1 MATIKR
7 MNNIYKLPELN
18 IKKSNGLFLIL
29 IFILGFIGGLS
40 ASYLFYLKI
49 KQEFTIVS
57 EAPVVY
63 SEKVIET
70 EYIPQTTEEEKI
82 IAVVKENSPSV
93 VSIVLY
99 KDITF
104 LLPTSEEKQQR
115 SQVSAGTGFIVSE
128 DGMILT
134 NKHVISDEEAEYVVI
149 MNNGDEYNA
158 KVLAKDPVQDL
169 AILKIEGEEKFRA
182 LKLGTVNDIQIGQT
196 VITIGNVLGRYQN
209 TVSVGVVSGLG
220 RTVIASGA
228 NLEIEKLEDIIQ
240 TDAAI
245 NKGNSGGPLINLSGE
260 VIGINTAFSV
270 EGQGIGF
277 AISADKALK
286 DIEQVKSI
294 GRISYP
300 YIGIKY
306 FSLNK
311 EIAKENDIEVDNGAW
326 IFSNGDGTAVAS
338 DSPAEKSGIKEGDII
353 LEVNGEEITEENSL
367 AKIIF
372 KYNPFQSVNLKILR
386 DKEIIYLN
394 LILDEWKE

>member
-169 AILKIEGEEKFRA
+169 AILKIEGEEKFSA
-182 LKLGTVNDIQIGQT
+182 LKLGTVDEIQIGQI
-196 VITIGNVLGRYQN
+196 VIAIGNALGRYQN

-228 NLEIEKLEDIIQ
+228 DLTVEKLEDIIQ

-245 NKGNSGGPLINLSGE
+245 NKGNSGGPLINLNGE
-260 VIGINTAFSV
+260 VVGINTAVSV

-277 AISADKALK
+277 AISIDKALR
-286 DIEQVKSI
+286 DIEQVKTI
-294 GRISYP
+294 GKISYP
-300 YIGIKY
+300 YIGVRY

-311 EIAKENDIEVDNGAW
+311 EISKENDISVDYGAW
-326 IFSNGDGTAVAS
+326 IYSSGTDPAIVP

>member
-1 MATIKR
+1 

-169 AILKIEGEEKFRA
+169 AILKIEGEEKFSA
-182 LKLGTVNDIQIGQT
+182 LKLGTVDEIQIGQI
-196 VITIGNVLGRYQN
+196 VIAIGNALGRYQN

-228 NLEIEKLEDIIQ
+228 DLTVEKLEDIIQ

-245 NKGNSGGPLINLSGE
+245 NKGNSGGPLINLNGE
-260 VIGINTAFSV
+260 VVGINTAVSV

-277 AISADKALK
+277 AISIDKALR
-286 DIEQVKSI
+286 DIEQVKTI
-294 GRISYP
+294 GKISYP
-300 YIGIKY
+300 YIGVRY

-311 EIAKENDIEVDNGAW
+311 EISKENDISVDYGAW
-326 IFSNGDGTAVAS
+326 IYSSGTDPAIVP